1 MTDYSRHSL
10 DDLIDEMTAWPVG
23 MPVRAME
30 RVLAIGEG
38 AVPSL
43 IEALD
48 RWRPD
53 EKRDLLWPV
62 VLLGEMRSP
71 SGVQTLIDL
80 VLRTDDQEMAQAAL
94 EGVAKIG
101 VPALPAL
108 TQLATASE
116 PVVRIYVYCA
126 LGGIR
131 DDRAF
136 SMLAEALGRDHGL
149 GDVLAQA
156 FSDQGKTEAIPIL
169 YDAYCNCEPWQRTRF
184 EEAIHNI
191 HFGRTDP
198 TLWTVNWRVR
208 YRRDPALG
216 GFALSWR
223 AMFVLL
229 RHQRDK
235 ISKEVS
241 PEVRSL
247 EEIFEHG
254 AVSEALETCQ
264 HCGEPIEEPTGLPV
278 CPEIAVGAVLRQVR
292 FLGSARQDGVDNIFD
307 LFDSL
312 DDMSWQH
319 HEKPE
324 SLKAREPERWQE
336 LAQDLDIHR
345 RTCSWLVEQGIED
358 ISRAKALLLAK
369 AVELAGRFGD
379 PEGLLLPA
387 AQTQRR
393 TDKVARNDPCP
404 CGSGRKYK
412 RCCLGKR

>member
-10 DDLIDEMTAWPVG
+10 DDLIDVITAWPVG

-30 RVLAIGEG
+30 RVLAMGEST
-38 AVPSL
+38 VPPL
-43 IEALD
+43 VEALE
-48 RWRPD
+48 RWRND
-53 EKRDLLWPV
+53 ESRDLLWPV

-80 VLRTDDQEMAQAAL
+80 VLQTDNQEMAQAAL

-108 TQLATASE
+108 TQLATASD
-116 PVVRIYVYCA
+116 PVVRIHVYCA

-136 SMLAEALGRDHGL
+136 SMLAQALARDHGL

-156 FSDQGKTEAIPIL
+156 LCDQGKTEAIPIL
-169 YDAYCNCEPWQRTRF
+169 YDAYCNCAPWQRTRF

-223 AMFVLL
+223 ATFVLL
-229 RHQRDK
+229 RHHRDK

-254 AVSEALETCQ
+254 AVSEASETCQ

-278 CPEIAVGAVLRQVR
+278 CPEIAVGAVLQQVR
-292 FLGSARQDGVDNIFD
+292 FLSSARQDGVDNIFD

-324 SLKAREPERWQE
+324 LLKAREPERWRE

-345 RTCSWLVEQGIED
+345 RTCCWLVEQGIED
-358 ISRAKALLLAK
+358 ISGAKALLLAK
-369 AVELAGRFGD
+369 AVELADRFGD
-379 PEGLLLPA
+379 PERLLSPA
-387 AQTQRR
+387 VQTQR
-393 TDKVARNDPCP
+393 TPSKVGRNDPCP
-404 CGSGRKYK
+404 CGSGQKYK
-412 RCCLGKR
+412 RCCLGKG